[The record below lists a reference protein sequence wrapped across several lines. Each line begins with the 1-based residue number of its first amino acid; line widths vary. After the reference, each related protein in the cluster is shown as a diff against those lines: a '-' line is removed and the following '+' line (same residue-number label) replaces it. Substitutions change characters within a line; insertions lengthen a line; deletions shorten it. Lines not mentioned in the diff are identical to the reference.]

1 MRAPERRR
9 RRARGPPRH
18 PRTSQTACR
27 LRAGA
32 PDPPTDSPAP
42 SMSTTRSGP
51 TATSGHPPSRRQTP
65 RPRTTKSPLRRPSRP
80 SPRPGTVTRSGVAGI
95 AGSFRRFALTP
106 RAANVRVKQ
115 HESAF
120 LPLHRW
126 ALSQEESMPV
136 LAPDSDFSARTLAV
150 RPWPDAVID
159 AVGHDPRSFYVER
172 FWLAVLGPSA
182 VWFLRRLAAELEA
195 NPAGFDL
202 DFEATARALGIGMR
216 SGRHSPFSRTVSR
229 CCQFGITRV
238 DEGEGVL
245 LFRRKLPPLTR
256 HQVTRLPTELQA
268 AHGAWLDEQ
277 RAGAAG
283 EQRNRAR
290 RHLPPRPEP
299 RVVVPPSAAHRG
311 RSITTTSGGVEL
323 GPEEG
328 YRVGEALHHDR
339 A

>member
-1 MRAPERRR
+1 
-9 RRARGPPRH
+9 
-18 PRTSQTACR
+18 
-27 LRAGA
+27 
-32 PDPPTDSPAP
+32 
-42 SMSTTRSGP
+42 
-51 TATSGHPPSRRQTP
+51 
-65 RPRTTKSPLRRPSRP
+65 
-80 SPRPGTVTRSGVAGI
+80 
-95 AGSFRRFALTP
+95 
-106 RAANVRVKQ
+106 
-115 HESAF
+115 
-120 LPLHRW
+120 
-126 ALSQEESMPV
+126 MPV

-290 RHLPPRPEP
+290 RLALSLFEIGEDVEATERQLHRWRFPPLTARDAVAWAWSRHKDALAAAAGEP
-299 RVVVPPSAAHRG
+299 PNAEPPQLDPPPPPAA
-311 RSITTTSGGVEL
+311 
-323 GPEEG
+323 
-328 YRVGEALHHDR
+328 A
-339 A
+339 